1 VTATVSGPEA
11 TTDVA
16 EQQPARRRLPKRPV
30 RVRRTRAGRKP
41 QPPRPQDPLLIA
53 TTSAFTM
60 LGLVACWVV
69 LQMLVLGGLSQAR
82 QQTLLYSD
90 FREQLAVATAP
101 FEQPIDPG
109 VPVALMEI
117 PSIDLEQV
125 VVEGTASGDLLAGPG
140 HLRGSVVPGQEGS
153 SVVYGR
159 AATYG
164 GPFAD
169 IGSLQPGDPITV
181 TMAQGTKTFT
191 VLGVRHTGD
200 PLQQPRP
207 AGTARLTLVSAAG
220 EGSLAG
226 LRPGEAIYV
235 DAEAPEAFPTPPSPA
250 VTVPDSERPMADDRT
265 TALPLLVLWLA
276 LLLGLTLAVVAAR
289 QRWSAPL
296 VWVVAAPVAIALS
309 WQTTDVVMRLLPNL
323 V

>member
-1 VTATVSGPEA
+1 MTATMSGPE
-11 TTDVA
+11 TEVS
-16 EQQPARRRLPKRPV
+16 ERKPARRRLPKQLRAP
-30 RVRRTRAGRKP
+30 RRTRPA
-41 QPPRPQDPLLIA
+41 RPARRQDPTLVA
-53 TTSAFTM
+53 VSSAFTM

-82 QQTLLYSD
+82 DQTLLYTQL
-90 FREQLAVATAP
+90 REDLAAATVP
-101 FEQPIDPG
+101 FEGPIDPG
-109 VPVALMEI
+109 TPVALMEI
-117 PSIDLEQV
+117 PALDLEQV
-125 VVEGTASGDLLAGPG
+125 VTEGTASGDLLSGPG
-140 HLRGSVVPGQEGS
+140 HLRGSVLPGQEGS

-164 GPFAD
+164 GPFGHLD
-169 IGSLQPGDPITV
+169 DLVPGDPITV
-181 TMAQGTKTFT
+181 TMAQGEKTFT

-200 PLQQPRP
+200 PLPQPRP
-207 AGTARLTLVSAAG
+207 AGTARLTLVSAEG

-226 LRPGEAIYV
+226 LRPGEVVYV
-235 DAEAPEAFPTPPSPA
+235 DAEAPEAFPAPA
-250 VTVPDSERPMADDRT
+250 AQPVTVPDSERPMADDTT

-289 QRWSAPL
+289 QRWTALL
-296 VWVVAAPVAIALS
+296 VWVVATPVAIALA